1 MTEGFA
7 LIALPAKYGDTGVMS
22 LIVSRDGVVHEKDLG
37 PRTDAVARA
46 MKAYDPDA
54 TWAQSTDAD

>member
-1 MTEGFA
+1 
-7 LIALPAKYGDTGVMS
+7 MS